1 MLTILNSSI
10 RARLVGGL
18 IVTIVLLFGIAGIAL
33 QTKQQLRQQTS
44 DYVGLVSGTDDIQD
58 IDSRMWAMRNTI
70 NIWLRTFDPAIL
82 PQVEQRI
89 GAVGAAIDQM
99 GRSTDPAVRQD
110 HARIVQ
116 LFAAYREN
124 WAKVQE
130 FVAERTTTM
139 ATLDRSGPTLMSETQ
154 AIARAM
160 TESGNVRAAA
170 VLSQAG
176 DDLQLGRLTGMRYRS
191 TSAEADIRSAMAG
204 VEAAVT
210 KMDDI
215 RAALPEPFRRRA
227 ADLIAGMNSYR
238 DSYRR
243 LGEIQSARNAEM
255 VDFTRNGNAITTITE
270 AQRASFS
277 KQSEEAEVAIA
288 SSINL
293 LSWTLIAVAAGGA
306 FLVTLI
312 SLLVA
317 RSVSRTVGDVTSKL
331 ESLSAGDTDMTF
343 QVLPGNGDV
352 ARLNRSMVGLRDSVA
367 DAYRLKQMADD
378 MPINVM
384 LADPA
389 TGTITYANRT
399 SRETLGGMQAHI
411 PVKASAVV
419 GSAIDIFYKD
429 PVNQRSV
436 ITDTTHLPWTTR
448 ITVGP
453 DTVSLRI
460 NAVNDR
466 NGRYVAAMLS
476 WSVITQQV
484 RLADDFERNVKG
496 VVEVV
501 ASSATQMHAAAETVS
516 TAAEDSAEQTATVA
530 ASALQAS
537 ANVQTVAS
545 AAEELAA
552 SIAEIGRQVEAS
564 AQKASAAVER
574 TRATDETVN
583 GLVLASQKIGA
594 VVELI
599 TNIANQTNLL
609 ALNATI
615 EAARAGEAGKGF
627 AVVANEVK
635 SLANQTAK
643 ATGDIAAQVEA
654 IQAISNDAV
663 EAIRAIGRTV
673 EEVNSISAQIA
684 AAVEEQNAATAEIA
698 RNVQQASA
706 GTSEVTMAID
716 GVQKSASKTGAA
728 SSQMLGS
735 ATELSSQAERL
746 GNEVDRFLATV
757 RVA

>member
-1 MLTILNSSI
+1 MEG
-10 RARLVGGL
+10 V
-18 IVTIVLLFGIAGIAL
+18 
-33 QTKQQLRQQTS
+33 
-44 DYVGLVSGTDDIQD
+44 
-58 IDSRMWAMRNTI
+58 
-70 NIWLRTFDPAIL
+70 
-82 PQVEQRI
+82 
-89 GAVGAAIDQM
+89 
-99 GRSTDPAVRQD
+99 
-110 HARIVQ
+110 
-116 LFAAYREN
+116 
-124 WAKVQE
+124 
-130 FVAERTTTM
+130 
-139 ATLDRSGPTLMSETQ
+139 
-154 AIARAM
+154 
-160 TESGNVRAAA
+160 AAA
-170 VLSQAG
+170 VAKI
-176 DDLQLGRLTGMRYRS
+176 T
-191 TSAEADIRSAMAG
+191 DIRS
-204 VEAAVT
+204 
-210 KMDDI
+210 
-215 RAALPEPFRRRA
+215 ALPEPFGRRS
-227 ADLIAGMNSYR
+227 ADLVAGMNTYR
-238 DSYRR
+238 DGYRR
-243 LGEIQSARNAEM
+243 LGEIQSSRNTEM
-255 VDFTRNGNAITTITE
+255 VDFTRNGNAITAITE
-270 AQRASFS
+270 AQRARFS
-277 KQSEEAEVAIA
+277 TQSEEAERSIA

-293 LSWTLIAVAAGGA
+293 LSWILIAVAAGGA
-306 FLVTLI
+306 FLVTLF
-312 SLLVA
+312 SLLVV
-317 RSVSRTVGDVTSKL
+317 RSVSRTVGDVTGKL

-343 QVLPGNGDV
+343 QELPGNGDV
-352 ARLNRSMVGLRDSVA
+352 ARLNRSMIGLRASVA
-367 DAYRLKQMADD
+367 EAYRLKQMADD

-389 TGTITYANRT
+389 TGIITYANKT
-399 SRETLGGMQAHI
+399 ALETLDRMQAHL
-411 PVKASAVV
+411 PVKAGSVV
-419 GSAIDIFYKD
+419 GSAIDLFYKD
-429 PVNQRSV
+429 PATQRSV
-436 ITDTTHLPWTTR
+436 IADTARLPWTTR
-448 ITVGP
+448 LTIGP

-484 RLADDFERNVKG
+484 RLADDFERNVKR
-496 VVEVV
+496 VVQVV
-501 ASSATQMHAAAETVS
+501 ASSATKMQTAAETVS
-516 TAAEDSAEQTATVA
+516 TAADDSAQQTATVA
-530 ASALQAS
+530 ASAMQAS

-552 SIAEIGRQVEAS
+552 SIAEIGRQVETS

-574 TRATDETVN
+574 ARATDETVN

-643 ATGDIAAQVEA
+643 ATGDIAAQVDA

-673 EEVNSISAQIA
+673 EDVSSISAQIA

-706 GTSEVTMAID
+706 GTSDVTMAID
-716 GVQKSASKTGAA
+716 GVQKATFRTGTA

-735 ATELSSQAERL
+735 ASDLSAQAERL

-757 RVA
+757 RAA